1 MTEES
6 TAVPTKEQLARFFLD
21 AQHPATNRL
30 GGAGSTTRAPG

>member
-21 AQHPATNRL
+21 AQHPATT
-30 GGAGSTTRAPG
+30 AWVATGSTTRAPG